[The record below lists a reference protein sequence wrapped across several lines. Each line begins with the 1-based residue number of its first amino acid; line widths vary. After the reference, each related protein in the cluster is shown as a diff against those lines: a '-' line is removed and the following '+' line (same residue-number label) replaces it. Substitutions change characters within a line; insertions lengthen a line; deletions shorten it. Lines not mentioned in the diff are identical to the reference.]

1 MSNTPKPTTLTP
13 CQPPR
18 VHLLIRQLNREA
30 KWAIC
35 LTLIYMTG
43 WVIFSYFAPNK
54 TGILGFPLWFELSC
68 IFLPLIFI
76 LMSMAVLKVVY
87 KDIELDADLTSNK
100 GENL

>member
-1 MSNTPKPTTLTP
+1 M
-13 CQPPR
+13 
-18 VHLLIRQLNREA
+18 
-30 KWAIC
+30 
-35 LTLIYMTG
+35 
-43 WVIFSYFAPNK
+43 
-54 TGILGFPLWFELSC
+54 GFKLSC